1 MTAQLFMGTF
11 ILPVGAQGSLP
22 PDAAP
27 GFPIGIGEKGTAP
40 YPKPG
45 ALQGNTLKLALIAA
59 TMRAIGMEILY
70 YENELRAAKE
80 RPENSADIALLDGK
94 IADLKNELARTALL
108 EPSNYSLPKTRR
120 VRVTPKKPYSYGSS
134 LDIDGSGKKN
144 PVYYAAGI
152 QGDDFSMFEVR
163 NKYALTIYLL
173 RSKAFESGQK
183 KGHYVF
189 IMAPS
194 GPGPGFKAPDSGVK
208 KDF

>member
-1 MTAQLFMGTF
+1 MGTLVF
-11 ILPVGAQGSLP
+11 PAGAQSSLP
-22 PDAAP
+22 PDAAL
-27 GFPIGIGEKGTAP
+27 GGIGEKGTAP

-45 ALQGNTLKLALIAA
+45 VLQGNALKSALIAA

-70 YENELRAAKE
+70 SENELRAAKA
-80 RPENSADIALLDGK
+80 RSGDFADIARLDEK
-94 IADLKNELARTALL
+94 ITDLKNELAKTALL
-108 EPSNYSLPKTRR
+108 EPSDYSLPKTRR

-152 QGDDFSMFEVR
+152 QGDDFSMLEVR

-173 RSKAFESGQK
+173 RPKAFESGQK

-194 GPGPGFKAPDSGVK
+194 GPGPGFKAPDSTSQP
-208 KDF
+208 